1 MAIGVMIAKWNNG
14 VMVSSL
20 SKPDHRLKNVKERP
34 RQPSQDG
41 RCERF
46 LSNV

>member
-1 MAIGVMIAKWNNG
+1 MAIGVMVAKLNNS
-14 VMVSSL
+14 VMIRGL

-34 RQPSQDG
+34 RQPSCDG
-41 RCERF
+41 HCKWF